1 MAAHVTLHDDI
12 IDSRDIESRIDE
24 LEALKEAV
32 DEAKEAVDERRA
44 ELVEQFGGEEETD
57 LRPREWA
64 DLCDTDEELIALI
77 KAHAEAEQELIDE
90 MDGDDELEQLQEVRT
105 EVDGYSREWRSGVT
119 LINDDYFE
127 RYAEQLAD
135 DLGLISNTA
144 QWPATCIDWKRA
156 AEELKSDYSSV
167 DIGSETYWYRS

>member
-32 DEAKEAVDERRA
+32 DDAKEAVDERRA
-44 ELVEQFGGEEETD
+44 ELVEEFGGEEETD

-64 DLCDTDEELIALI
+64 DFCDADEELKGLVE
-77 KAHAEAEQELIDE
+77 AHARADQELIDE
-90 MDGDDELEQLQEVRT
+90 MDSDEELDQLLEVRT
-105 EVDGYSREWRSGVT
+105 EVDGYSREWRHGVT

-144 QWPATCIDWKRA
+144 QWPATCIDWKQA
-156 AEELKSDYSSV
+156 AKELQSDYTSV
-167 DIGSETYWYRS
+167 EIGSETYWYR